1 MKKKLY
7 TVALITGA
15 LLPTVVFAQGGG
27 YTTVDTFLRKLKEW
41 IPTLTGIIFGLAI
54 IGFLWGLMKFVFAAG
69 SEDARESGKNIMV
82 WGLVAIFVMASVW
95 GIVRLAQNTF
105 GLQDSNNPI
114 QPPRVLIQ

>member
-7 TVALITGA
+7 KVALIAGTM
-15 LLPTVVFAQGGG
+15 LPTIAFAQGG
-27 YTTVDTFLRKLKEW
+27 YTTIDNFLNALKRW

-54 IGFLWGLMKFVFAAG
+54 IGFLWGLMKFIFAAG

-105 GLQDSNNPI
+105 NVGDTNPI
-114 QPPRVLIQ
+114 QPPRVQIQ